1 MSLEGALEEE
11 RRLIADILERQ
22 KLQALNPRGRDRS
35 VSADRGHS
43 RGLSAVRRSMSRASS
58 ADPENKYSI
67 SAHDPSERLKPEVYE
82 EFRDIDDDYE
92 ESSEEEEEDEQGV
105 KEDNTTSKRKN
116 QLMKDM
122 ASNGEQGEDTDHENE
137 DDTDE
142 SDEEIRLSNRNLRY
156 DYGDTS
162 EEEQISN
169 TSFEFEYDDDGST
182 FPNYANGPPST
193 GSSISLE
200 GLSFKNEENAARNK
214 KLVQDAKKA
223 EKLDQVLAAERGLAN
238 AKFVGSSIPEDV
250 INNIEKEASDLG
262 TRIDINSEKIYQEDK
277 ERKDKLKG
285 YAIYKKKLVSPSA
298 GNLSQGFSIPYT
310 SDVEEKVDTELAKI
324 LNEKVIVSDIEVNNT
339 NARAIRTITRGNFF
353 EIVKDNSNAN
363 NNNNSNSNT
372 NNTNNKN
379 TTSTMPKSFVICMDF
394 SEESKYALEWCIGT
408 VLVDGSVLYIINVIE
423 DDDYS
428 AMQLNGIQSTTTT
441 AGTNTGSSGRNG
453 SMLSPTTSAH
463 ALSLAVAKSNANSNS
478 KTSRETIRRKNVE
491 RMTKDCLELLKL
503 TKLQVHVVIESVHH
517 PIPRYFI
524 VEVIHHLSPTLVVVG
539 SKGQSAIKG
548 VLLGSLSNYLVRKS
562 SVPVMVVRNKIQKL
576 GKKGKQFSNTISTLH
591 SLAEARID

>member
-11 RRLIADILERQ
+11 RKLIADILERQ
-22 KLQALNPRGRDRS
+22 KLQASNTRGRDRS

-43 RGLSAVRRSMSRASS
+43 RGLSGVRRSMSRASS
-58 ADPENKYSI
+58 SDADNKYSI
-67 SAHDPSERLKPEVYE
+67 SVHDPSERLKPEVYE
-82 EFRDIDDDYE
+82 EFRDDYE
-92 ESSEEEEEDEQGV
+92 ESSDEEGEVEDEYNDND
-105 KEDNTTSKRKN
+105 KEKDHTTSKRKN

-122 ASNGEQGEDTDHENE
+122 ASGETGDDSDHEDE

-142 SDEEIRLSNRNLRY
+142 SDQEIGLSNRNLRY

-200 GLSFKNEENAARNK
+200 ALSLKNEENAARNK
-214 KLVQDAKKA
+214 KLIQDARKA

-238 AKFVGSSIPEDV
+238 AKSVGSSIPKDV
-250 INNIEKEASDLG
+250 INNIEKDASDLG
-262 TRIDINSEKIYQEDK
+262 TSIDINTEKIYQEDK

-298 GNLSQGFSIPYT
+298 GNLSQGFAIPYT

-353 EIVKDNSNAN
+353 EIVKDNTNAN
-363 NNNNSNSNT
+363 ANANDK
-372 NNTNNKN
+372 TNNKN

-428 AMQLNGIQSTTTT
+428 AMQLNGIPSTTT
-441 AGTNTGSSGRNG
+441 NNNNSSGRNG
-453 SMLSPTTSAH
+453 AMLSPTTSAH
-463 ALSLAVAKSNANSNS
+463 GLSAAVAKSNANSSS
-478 KTSRETIRRKNVE
+478 KTSRETTRRRNVE

-562 SVPVMVVRNKIQKL
+562 SVPVMVVRNKIQKF
-576 GKKGKQFSNTISTLH
+576 KKGKQFSNTISTLH

>member
-1 MSLEGALEEE
+1 MQNL
-11 RRLIADILERQ
+11 
-22 KLQALNPRGRDRS
+22 S
-35 VSADRGHS
+35 V
-43 RGLSAVRRSMSRASS
+43 V
-58 ADPENKYSI
+58 
-67 SAHDPSERLKPEVYE
+67 
-82 EFRDIDDDYE
+82 
-92 ESSEEEEEDEQGV
+92 
-105 KEDNTTSKRKN
+105 
-116 QLMKDM
+116 
-122 ASNGEQGEDTDHENE
+122 
-137 DDTDE
+137 
-142 SDEEIRLSNRNLRY
+142 
-156 DYGDTS
+156 
-162 EEEQISN
+162 
-169 TSFEFEYDDDGST
+169 
-182 FPNYANGPPST
+182 
-193 GSSISLE
+193 
-200 GLSFKNEENAARNK
+200 
-214 KLVQDAKKA
+214 
-223 EKLDQVLAAERGLAN
+223 
-238 AKFVGSSIPEDV
+238 
-250 INNIEKEASDLG
+250 
-262 TRIDINSEKIYQEDK
+262 IYQEDK

-298 GNLSQGFSIPYT
+298 GNLSQGFAIPYT

-353 EIVKDNSNAN
+353 EIVKDNTNAN
-363 NNNNSNSNT
+363 ANANDK
-372 NNTNNKN
+372 TNNKN

-428 AMQLNGIQSTTTT
+428 AMQLNGIPSTTT
-441 AGTNTGSSGRNG
+441 NNNNSSGRNG
-453 SMLSPTTSAH
+453 AMLSPTTSAH
-463 ALSLAVAKSNANSNS
+463 GLSAAVAKSNANSSS
-478 KTSRETIRRKNVE
+478 KTSRETTRRRNVE

-562 SVPVMVVRNKIQKL
+562 SVPVMVVRNKIQKF
-576 GKKGKQFSNTISTLH
+576 KKGKQFSNTISTLH

>member
-1 MSLEGALEEE
+1 
-11 RRLIADILERQ
+11 
-22 KLQALNPRGRDRS
+22 
-35 VSADRGHS
+35 
-43 RGLSAVRRSMSRASS
+43 MSRASS
-58 ADPENKYSI
+58 SDADNKYSI
-67 SAHDPSERLKPEVYE
+67 SVHDPSERLKPEVYE
-82 EFRDIDDDYE
+82 EFRDDYE
-92 ESSEEEEEDEQGV
+92 ESSDEEGEVEDEDNDND
-105 KEDNTTSKRKN
+105 KEKDHTISKRKN

-122 ASNGEQGEDTDHENE
+122 ASGETGDDSDHEDE

-142 SDEEIRLSNRNLRY
+142 SDQEIGLSNRNLRY

-200 GLSFKNEENAARNK
+200 ALSLKNEENAARNK
-214 KLVQDAKKA
+214 KLIQDARKA

-238 AKFVGSSIPEDV
+238 AKSVGSSIPKDV
-250 INNIEKEASDLG
+250 INNIEKDASDLG
-262 TRIDINSEKIYQEDK
+262 TSIDINTEKIYQEDK

-298 GNLSQGFSIPYT
+298 GNLSQGFAIPYT

-353 EIVKDNSNAN
+353 EIVRDNTNANANSNAN
-363 NNNNSNSNT
+363 DK
-372 NNTNNKN
+372 TNNKN

-428 AMQLNGIQSTTTT
+428 AMQLNGIPSTTT
-441 AGTNTGSSGRNG
+441 NNNNSSGRNG
-453 SMLSPTTSAH
+453 AMLSPTTSAH
-463 ALSLAVAKSNANSNS
+463 GLSAAVAKSNANSSS
-478 KTSRETIRRKNVE
+478 KTSRETTRRRNVE

-562 SVPVMVVRNKIQKL
+562 SVPVMVVRNKIQKF
-576 GKKGKQFSNTISTLH
+576 KKGKQFSNTISTLH

>member
-11 RRLIADILERQ
+11 RKLIADILERQ
-22 KLQALNPRGRDRS
+22 KLQASNTRGRDRS
-35 VSADRGHS
+35 ISADRGHS
-43 RGLSAVRRSMSRASS
+43 RGLSGVRRSMSRASS
-58 ADPENKYSI
+58 SDADNKYSI
-67 SAHDPSERLKPEVYE
+67 SVHDPSERLKPEVYE
-82 EFRDIDDDYE
+82 EFRDDYE
-92 ESSEEEEEDEQGV
+92 ESSDEEGEVEDEDND
-105 KEDNTTSKRKN
+105 KEKDHTTSKRKN

-122 ASNGEQGEDTDHENE
+122 ASGETGEDSDHEDE

-142 SDEEIRLSNRNLRY
+142 SDQEIGISNRNIRY

-200 GLSFKNEENAARNK
+200 ALSLKNEENAARNK
-214 KLVQDAKKA
+214 KLIQDARKA

-238 AKFVGSSIPEDV
+238 AKSVGSSIPKDV
-250 INNIEKEASDLG
+250 INNIEKDASDLG
-262 TRIDINSEKIYQEDK
+262 TSIDINTEKIYQEDK

-298 GNLSQGFSIPYT
+298 GNLSQGFAIPYT

-353 EIVKDNSNAN
+353 EIVKDNTNAN
-363 NNNNSNSNT
+363 ANANDK
-372 NNTNNKN
+372 TNNKN

-428 AMQLNGIQSTTTT
+428 AMQLNGIPSTTT
-441 AGTNTGSSGRNG
+441 NNNNSSGRNG
-453 SMLSPTTSAH
+453 AMLSPTTSAH
-463 ALSLAVAKSNANSNS
+463 GLSAAVSKSNANSSS
-478 KTSRETIRRKNVE
+478 KTSRETTRRRNVE

-562 SVPVMVVRNKIQKL
+562 SVPVMVVRNKIQKF
-576 GKKGKQFSNTISTLH
+576 KKGKQFSNTISTLH

>member
-11 RRLIADILERQ
+11 RKLIADILERQ
-22 KLQALNPRGRDRS
+22 KLQASNTRGRDRS

-43 RGLSAVRRSMSRASS
+43 RGLSGVRRSMSRASS
-58 ADPENKYSI
+58 SDADNKYSI
-67 SAHDPSERLKPEVYE
+67 SVHDPSERLKPEVYE
-82 EFRDIDDDYE
+82 EFRDDYE
-92 ESSEEEEEDEQGV
+92 ESSDEEGEVEDEYNDND
-105 KEDNTTSKRKN
+105 KEKDHTTSKRKN

-122 ASNGEQGEDTDHENE
+122 ASGETGDDSDHEDE

-142 SDEEIRLSNRNLRY
+142 SDQEIGLSNRNLRY

-200 GLSFKNEENAARNK
+200 ALSLKNEENAARNK
-214 KLVQDAKKA
+214 KLIQDARKA

-238 AKFVGSSIPEDV
+238 AKSVGSSIPKDV
-250 INNIEKEASDLG
+250 INNIEKDASDLG
-262 TRIDINSEKIYQEDK
+262 TSIDINTEKIYQEDK

-298 GNLSQGFSIPYT
+298 GNLSQGFAIPYT

-353 EIVKDNSNAN
+353 EIVKDNTNAN
-363 NNNNSNSNT
+363 ANANDK
-372 NNTNNKN
+372 TNNKN

-428 AMQLNGIQSTTTT
+428 AMQLNGIPSTTT
-441 AGTNTGSSGRNG
+441 NNNNSSGRNG
-453 SMLSPTTSAH
+453 AMLSPTTSAH
-463 ALSLAVAKSNANSNS
+463 GLSAAVAKSNANSSS
-478 KTSRETIRRKNVE
+478 KTSRETTRRRNVE

-562 SVPVMVVRNKIQKL
+562 SVPVMVVRNKIQKF
-576 GKKGKQFSNTISTLH
+576 KKGKQFSNTISTLH
-591 SLAEARID
+591 SLAEARIDWFN